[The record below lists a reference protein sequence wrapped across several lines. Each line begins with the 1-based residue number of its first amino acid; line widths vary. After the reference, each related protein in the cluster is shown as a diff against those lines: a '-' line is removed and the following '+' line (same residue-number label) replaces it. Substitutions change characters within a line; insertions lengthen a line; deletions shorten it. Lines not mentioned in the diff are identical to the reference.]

1 MSRLFLLAGEASG
14 DLHGALLAEALRRR
28 DPAIELYGVGGPEMA
43 RAGVQLVLDSR
54 ELAVVGLFEVLAKLP
69 VVLDAYERIQYAL
82 TELRP
87 DLFIPID
94 FPDFNFRLLPKARR
108 LGLRSLWYIS
118 PQVWAWRAERVE
130 VLRRYVERIVV
141 IFPFEE
147 AFYRARGVA
156 VDWVGHPLL
165 ERVMPLDPER
175 RAARRRAL
183 HVGGEGPVI
192 ALLPGSRRSEVTRL
206 APLLAAA
213 REAIDRERAARRL
226 APASWIVGRAEHVD
240 PSWLRPLRGAATIDE
255 GLDGRAALELADVAL
270 AASGTVTMEAALLG
284 VPTVVVY
291 KTNALTFA
299 IARRLIKVEHIA
311 MANLILGRRL
321 FPELLQDAATP
332 SAIAEEVLRLTEPGP
347 TRQAVDA
354 GLAELRARLGPPGA
368 ADRAAGVALAALSR

>member
-1 MSRLFLLAGEASG
+1 MSRFFLLAGEASG
-14 DLHGALLAEALRRR
+14 DLHGALLAAALKRR
-28 DPAIELYGVGGPEMA
+28 DSAVELYGVGGPEMA

-54 ELAVVGLFEVLAKLP
+54 ELAVVGLFEVISRLP
-69 VVLDAYERIQYAL
+69 AVLDAYERVQQAL
-82 TELRP
+82 LELKP

-165 ERVMPLDPER
+165 ERVTPLDPASRNE
-175 RAARRRAL
+175 RRRAL
-183 HVGGEGPVI
+183 GLDGEGPVI

-206 APLLAAA
+206 APLLAQA
-213 REAIDRERAARRL
+213 RVAVDHARSQRDL
-226 APASWIVGRAEHVD
+226 PPARWIVGRAEHVD
-240 PSWLRPLRGAATIDE
+240 PRWLAPLAGVATIGE
-255 GLDGRAALELADVAL
+255 ELDGRQALELADLAL

-291 KTNALTFA
+291 RTNALTFA
-299 IARRLIKVEHIA
+299 IARRLIQVEHIA

-332 SAIAEEVLRLTEPGP
+332 TAIAEEILRLADPGP
-347 TRQAVDA
+347 DRRTLVD
-354 GLAELRARLGPPGA
+354 GMAEVRARLGPPGA
-368 ADRAAGVALAALSR
+368 ADRAAEVALAVLRG